1 MKAEKL
7 ELKSAMKADEDCQ
20 SGSDTM
26 WEKVV
31 KILIQSAIYIL
42 YLQRNLRKKNKLIIP
57 INQDNPYK
65 LEIVLLNIIYS
76 YTHFS
81 NLIYN

>member
-7 ELKSAMKADEDCQ
+7 ELKSAMKADEECQ

-31 KILIQSAIYIL
+31 KILIQSAITILIYIL
-42 YLQRNLRKKNKLIIP
+42 YLQRN
-57 INQDNPYK
+57 
-65 LEIVLLNIIYS
+65 
-76 YTHFS
+76 
-81 NLIYN
+81 

>member
-7 ELKSAMKADEDCQ
+7 ELKSAMKADEECQ

-31 KILIQSAIYIL
+31 KILIQSAITILIYIL
-42 YLQRNLRKKNKLIIP
+42 YLQRNLRKKKTN
-57 INQDNPYK
+57 NHYK
-65 LEIVLLNIIYS
+65 SRQSL
-76 YTHFS
+76 
-81 NLIYN
+81 